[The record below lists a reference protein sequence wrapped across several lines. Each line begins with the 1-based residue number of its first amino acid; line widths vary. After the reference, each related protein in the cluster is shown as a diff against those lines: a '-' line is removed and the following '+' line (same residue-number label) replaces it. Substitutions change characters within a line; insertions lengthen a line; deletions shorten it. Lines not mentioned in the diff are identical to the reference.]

1 MVFYKRFLKQ
11 HDNKFLKKSD
21 RQNSK
26 SLSLEFLEARLAL
39 DSSGLIRPQLEQ
51 AATIHIDTSL
61 GPSPIIFTK
70 SELVGQETASFII
83 TNVAAGSVVEKWNQV
98 TSSWQ
103 NVSAPVT
110 TSHPRQLI
118 QLLQNRLIQSGDQIR
133 WIPQTTDNQPRNSF
147 AIFGRKTYHFA

>member
-1 MVFYKRFLKQ
+1 M
-11 HDNKFLKKSD
+11 
-21 RQNSK
+21 
-26 SLSLEFLEARLAL
+26 SLEFLEARLAL

-103 NVSAPVT
+103 DVSTPVT

-118 QLLQNRLIQSGDQIR
+118 QLLQNRLIQSG
-133 WIPQTTDNQPRNSF
+133 
-147 AIFGRKTYHFA
+147 